1 MNLSDDSFALFLLC
15 SHLGLPEDADAK
27 PFSGR
32 EWNELERKL
41 AANSISISHLL
52 GSSAELLK
60 SSLQTDDD
68 EAARLAWLL
77 DRSSALE
84 QELHRLADLG
94 IWVITRFDEEFPQK
108 LTQRLKGAA
117 SVMLYGSGDARLL
130 NRRGLAV
137 VGSRNIDERGF
148 ALTEFIGSA
157 CAESQLSVYSGG
169 ARGVDK
175 IAMNAVMVAG
185 GKAAGLLADSL
196 ERAIRGA
203 DARSFIEDGQLVLAT
218 PYSPHASFN
227 VGMAMSRNKLI
238 YALADYAM
246 VIASDAEKGGTWAG
260 AEEALKAGW
269 VPVFVINGPNVPEG
283 NKLLIE
289 RGAIPFPAE
298 FNEAPSSL
306 SDWLGEHAPEK
317 APVAT
322 QGSLF

>member
-130 NRRGLAV
+130 NRRGHRV
-137 VGSRNIDERGF
+137 VGSRRVELREF
-148 ALTEFIGSA
+148 AWTECTCDGCVA
-157 CAESQLSVYSGG
+157 ARTTGYSCGG
-169 ARGVDK
+169 RGVYMT
-175 IAMNAVMVAG
+175 A
-185 GKAAGLLADSL
+185 
-196 ERAIRGA
+196 
-203 DARSFIEDGQLVLAT
+203 
-218 PYSPHASFN
+218 
-227 VGMAMSRNKLI
+227 
-238 YALADYAM
+238 
-246 VIASDAEKGGTWAG
+246 
-260 AEEALKAGW
+260 
-269 VPVFVINGPNVPEG
+269 
-283 NKLLIE
+283 
-289 RGAIPFPAE
+289 
-298 FNEAPSSL
+298 
-306 SDWLGEHAPEK
+306 
-317 APVAT
+317 
-322 QGSLF
+322 